1 MKKSILLLIFTSTT
15 ICTFAQDIIV
25 TRDAKRIEAKI
36 LEVSSSEIKYKEY
49 NYQDGPLFILNTSE
63 INTIIYQNGSVK
75 IYGQDQQNTP
85 QPVTPQAQTTVATQQ
100 TNTIDSPTQQPE
112 TITDIQQVIDSSA
125 IRPDFFDELTR
136 NGSLPI
142 ITKEGDVYYAN
153 GYKMTW
159 EQYLMFIQENC
170 QEAYSSYKTGKKL
183 QLIGWNLFGYGI
195 AGAVVGGVMT
205 GFGIKALNSSH
216 YSSRYDNTSVGLG
229 YGLALPGIFLLSAG
243 AGSIIAA
250 IPCGIISLKKR
261 NHSYE
266 VYNETCAKHPVA
278 LEFDVQA
285 SQNGIGLAMK
295 F

>member
-1 MKKSILLLIFTSTT
+1 MKKSIFLLIFTSTA

-85 QPVTPQAQTTVATQQ
+85 QTVTPQAQTTVATQQ

-183 QLIGWNLFGYGI
+183 QLIGWNLFAYGAI
-195 AGAVVGGVMT
+195 GTGIGGLLT
-205 GFGIKALNSSH
+205 GIGINALNRDYAPEFGFVFGMSI
-216 YSSRYDNTSVGLG
+216 
-229 YGLALPGIFLLSAG
+229 PGIFLIAAG
-243 AGSIIAA
+243 ASSVIASF
-250 IPCGIISLKKR
+250 PCLIISTKKR

-266 VYNETCAKHPVA
+266 VYNEVCAKHPVA

>member
-1 MKKSILLLIFTSTT
+1 MKKSIFLLIFTSTA

-25 TRDAKRIEAKI
+25 TRDAVRIEAKI

-49 NYQDGPLFILNTSE
+49 NDQDGPLFILNTSE

-75 IYGQDQQNTP
+75 IYGQDQQTTP
-85 QPVTPQAQTTVATQQ
+85 QSVTQQAQTATVTQQ
-100 TNTIDSPTQQPE
+100 TMAIDSLTQQPD
-112 TITDIQQVIDSSA
+112 TITKMQQPVDSST
-125 IRPDFFDELTR
+125 IRPAFFDELTR
-136 NGSLPI
+136 SGSLPI
-142 ITKEGDVYYAN
+142 ITKEGDVFYAN

-170 QEAYSSYKTGKKL
+170 QEAYNSYKTGKKL
-183 QLIGWNLFGYGI
+183 QLIGWNLFAYGAI
-195 AGAVVGGVMT
+195 GTGIGGLLT
-205 GFGIKALNSSH
+205 GIGINALNPNSRDYAPELGFGMSI
-216 YSSRYDNTSVGLG
+216 
-229 YGLALPGIFLLSAG
+229 PGIFLIAAG
-243 AGSIIAA
+243 ASSLIAS
-250 IPCGIISLKKR
+250 IPCLIISTKKR

-266 VYNETCAKHPVA
+266 VYNEVCAKHPVT